1 MSFKLNKNDFKL
13 LASIVE
19 SRIMTLSQVA
29 AIQRKSKQ
37 VVRRRLRDMEDAGLI
52 ISNTR
57 GLGKSRG
64 RPEKEF
70 SLTETGCDLLRSRL
84 PTLKGIPND
93 RLTVQKLHCPDHQ
106 LLINW
111 FRFHM
116 VCIEHVVP
124 QLSVRFL
131 SVISPH
137 MVGGDGIH
145 LVVQEKDTGEDH
157 LHDIKGFKP
166 DGVFSITHQDKQKT
180 LLFFLEAD
188 MGTESIA
195 SVGRVPRDIR
205 QKIINYQQYF
215 QNGKHK
221 FYEKLLDCRLKGFRL
236 LFLTIT
242 GTRLGSLC
250 NLVQRMPPSNFI
262 WLTTVEQMLSHGLSA
277 KIWARGGRQ
286 EAPAE
291 SILGSGM
298 ACRAPLLPLK
308 E

>member
-1 MSFKLNKNDFKL
+1 
-13 LASIVE
+13 
-19 SRIMTLSQVA
+19 MTLSQVA
-29 AIQRKSKQ
+29 VIQRKSKQ
-37 VVRRRLRDMEDAGLI
+37 VVRRRMRDMEAAGLI

-57 GLGKSRG
+57 SLGKSRG

-70 SLTETGCDLLRSRL
+70 SLTETGCDLLRSSL
-84 PTLKGIPND
+84 PALKDIPND
-93 RLTVQKLHCPDHQ
+93 RLAIQNLHCPDHQ
-106 LLINW
+106 LMVNW
-111 FRFHM
+111 FRIHM
-116 VCIEHVVP
+116 MHIEHVVP

-137 MVGGDGIH
+137 MVGGDRFQP
-145 LVVQEKDTGEDH
+145 VVPEQVPGEDQ

-195 SVGRVPRDIR
+195 SVARVPRDIR

-221 FYEKLLDCRLKGFRL
+221 VYEKLLDCRLKGFRL
-236 LFLTIT
+236 LFLTNT

-250 NLVQRMPPSNFI
+250 KLMQRMPPTDFI
-262 WLTTVEQMLSHGLSA
+262 WLTTAEQMLSHGLSA

-286 EAPAE
+286 EAPEE
-291 SILGSGM
+291 SILGSEM
-298 ACRAPLLPLK
+298 ACNAPLLLLK
-308 E
+308 K